1 MEEQEKYS
9 LLSDIKKNMVSY
21 PWSWLRKSF
30 ISGVAIIVPLI
41 LTFIVL
47 GALLSFFDEWIQPI
61 FKTIIGTKVPGLGL
75 IFTIVIIII
84 TGALTRNFL
93 GRKLLRFWDKILLHI
108 PIVKNVYGAIKQVFS
123 TFAQDKEMSSKHVVL
138 FEYPSE
144 GLWSVGFENARTGDA
159 DNGKAWV
166 HVFVMTAINPAG
178 GFLVIVPEE
187 KVKRINIPV
196 ESAVKLIVSGGIIV
210 PEQWESVLKNIDPG
224 NIRLPGPF
232 SV

>member
-1 MEEQEKYS
+1 
-9 LLSDIKKNMVSY
+9 MVSY
-21 PWSWLRKSF
+21 PWLWLKRSF

-61 FKTIIGTKVPGLGL
+61 FRTILGTEIPGLGL
-75 IFTIVIIII
+75 IFTLVIILF

-93 GRKLLRFWDKILLHI
+93 GRKLLHYWDKVLLHI

-123 TFAQDKEMSSKHVVL
+123 TFASDKPSSFKHVVL

-144 GLWSVGFENARTGDA
+144 GLWSVGFENARTTDSE
-159 DNGKAWV
+159 NIKTWV

-178 GFLVIVPEE
+178 GFLIMVPEE
-187 KVKRINIPV
+187 KVKRVNVPV
-196 ESAVKLIVSGGIIV
+196 ESAVKLIVSGGIIG
-210 PEQWESVLKNIDPG
+210 PEQWDKALNNINPE
-224 NIRLPGPF
+224 NIRPQEPF
-232 SV
+232 GI